1 VLTKKFWFGCVTGCK
16 FFHLDSRM
24 PQPQNCA
31 VGASVTG
38 GSLGGPM
45 IPSIRFSSL
54 LLLLILL
61 LTISLFAAASEQ
73 PSATVTIPDNVAP
86 ALQDAT
92 FMSRS
97 DPKAALTIVV
107 GLKLHNEAEFADLLD
122 RLYDSNSP
130 DYHRWI
136 TPADFLGRFS
146 PSQADVEA
154 VRQYLESH
162 GLATKRVSDNRVLVQ
177 ATGTVA
183 QIEEAFAININ
194 VYQLGTETH
203 YSNDRNPS
211 VPSSLKDV
219 VESVAGL
226 SSLETMH
233 HGSNFNKPVPVSGIF
248 YTPLQIATIYN
259 FPSRLNTF
267 HGKTIY
273 DGTGITI
280 AIATAYTYLTSDV
293 DYFWTY
299 FTAINRTGTLTNI
312 CVDGCTSTLDYEPSL
327 DVEYAGA
334 QAPGANL
341 LVYEVPTNLNSDFS
355 LMFSQMA
362 SDDSAQ
368 VVSISWGTCES
379 DYGNSYMKT
388 DNASF
393 AQMAAEG
400 ITIFAGSGDDGAY
413 GYNLGGCGG
422 TQKLQ
427 IGFPPSDPNVTA
439 VGGTTLNATAQYKY
453 KSESAWTDSGGGVSS
468 YFAKPSWQVGPGVP
482 SNKKRDI
489 PDIAFDADEN
499 TGLDT
504 YYEGNWYTGY
514 GTSYGGPNM
523 AGYWAL
529 VLEALKGK
537 STGNVA
543 PLFYKLGASS
553 SYTTDMHDV
562 TTGNNGAGLGPGY
575 NATVDWDYTTGWGSI
590 NGAAALAYFKA
601 NP

>member
-1 VLTKKFWFGCVTGCK
+1 MSPGRLSF
-16 FFHLDSRM
+16 
-24 PQPQNCA
+24 
-31 VGASVTG
+31 
-38 GSLGGPM
+38 
-45 IPSIRFSSL
+45 L
-54 LLLLILL
+54 LLLLVVSLL
-61 LTISLFAAASEQ
+61 AAALEQ
-73 PSATVTIPDNVAP
+73 PSPGVTIEGNVAP
-86 ALQDAT
+86 ALQDAAYV
-92 FMSRS
+92 SHS
-97 DPKAALTIVV
+97 DPNAVLTIVV
-107 GLKLHNEAEFADLLD
+107 GLKRHNEAEFTDLLN
-122 RLYDSNSP
+122 RLYDANSP

-136 TPADFLGRFS
+136 TPADFLAKFA
-146 PSQADVEA
+146 PSQADVDA
-154 VRQYLESH
+154 VRRHLESR
-162 GLATKRVSDNRVLVQ
+162 GLTVKHVSDNRVLVQ

-183 QIEEAFAININ
+183 QIEEAFAIQIN
-194 VYQLGTETH
+194 VYKVGTETH

-219 VESVAGL
+219 VESVAGF

-233 HGSNFNKPVPVSGIF
+233 HASNFKQGPATAIF
-248 YTPLQIATIYN
+248 YTPLQMAAIYN
-259 FPSRLNTF
+259 FPSRLNAF

-273 DGTGITI
+273 DGTGVTI
-280 AIATAYTYLTSDV
+280 AIATAYTYLASDV

-299 FTAINRTGTLTNI
+299 FYQIGRTGALTNI
-312 CVDGCTSTLDYEPSL
+312 CVDGCTGTLDYEPTL
-327 DVEYAGA
+327 DVESAGA

-341 LVYEVPTNLNSDFS
+341 LVYEVPSNLTSDFE

-379 DYGNSYMKT
+379 DYGTSYMKT

-422 TQKLQ
+422 PQKLQ
-427 IGFPPSDPNVTA
+427 VGFPPSDPNVTA
-439 VGGTTLNATAQYKY
+439 VGGTTLNATTQYKY

-482 SNKKRDI
+482 TNTKRNI

-499 TGLDT
+499 TGQDT
-504 YYEGNWYTGY
+504 YYEGEWYTGY

-537 STGNVA
+537 STGNIA

-553 SYTTDMHDV
+553 SYKTDMHDV
-562 TTGNNGAGLGPGY
+562 TTGNNGAGIGPGY
-575 NATVDWDYTTGWGSI
+575 NATKNWDYTTGWGSI
-590 NGAAALAYFKA
+590 NGTSALSYFEA